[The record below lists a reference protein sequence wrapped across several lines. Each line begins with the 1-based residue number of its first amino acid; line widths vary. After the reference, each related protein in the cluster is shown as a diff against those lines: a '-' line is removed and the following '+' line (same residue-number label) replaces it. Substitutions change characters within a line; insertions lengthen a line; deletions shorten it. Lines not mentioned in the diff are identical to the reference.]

1 MRVLLLGGTSEIG
14 LAILSAL
21 DLAPDA
27 EVVLAGRDVPRMEV
41 AGKTLPCRRV
51 SVVPYDAA
59 DVARQARDADPGQ
72 VASWINELAEIG
84 AHHPGVLRLVAILNA
99 TGDGT

>member
-1 MRVLLLGGTSEIG
+1 VAHSAMAS
-14 LAILSAL
+14 LAEGATAMFYSAVGQVFRG
-21 DLAPDA
+21 DYD
-27 EVVLAGRDVPRMEV
+27 
-41 AGKTLPCRRV
+41 
-51 SVVPYDAA
+51 DAA